1 MKRQVAKYLL
11 DIEAVTL
18 SPVDPYTWSSGM
30 KAPIYCDNR
39 LIISHPEIR
48 SKIADSFVALI
59 EKHFPDVEVIAGT
72 ATAGIP
78 HAALIADRMNLP
90 MVYVRSKAKAHGKG
104 KQIEGGLS
112 AGTNVVVVEDLISTG
127 GSVLNAVDTL
137 NDGGANILGCA
148 AIFTYELEK
157 GKEAF
162 LEKSLGVH
170 TLSDFSTL
178 VDVAAEEGK
187 ISNDSINELNEWCK
201 NPESW
206 SNVASK

>member
-18 SPVDPYTWSSGM
+18 RPDNPYTWSSGL

-59 EKHFPDVEVIAGT
+59 EKHFPNVEAIAGT

-78 HAALIADRMNLP
+78 HAALVADRMNLP

-104 KQIEGGLS
+104 KQIEGRLS
-112 AGTNVVVVEDLISTG
+112 AETKVVVIEDLISTG
-127 GSVLNAVDTL
+127 GSVLNAVEAL
-137 NDGGANILGCA
+137 KDGGATILGCA
-148 AIFTYELEK
+148 AIFTYELQK

-162 LEKSLGVH
+162 TEISLNVH
-170 TLSDFSTL
+170 TLSDFNTL

-187 ISNDSINELNEWCK
+187 ISNDSISELNDWCK
-201 NPESW
+201 DPESW
-206 SNVASK
+206 SNVAFK